1 MSFGGR
7 RMNLGAVKEL
17 VGGLVMLD
25 DWLEAG
31 RRGWQRLVLRED

>member
-7 RMNLGAVKEL
+7 RMNLGAVENL
-17 VGGLVMLD
+17 VGG
-25 DWLEAG
+25 LEAG